1 MSLMRH
7 IHSRS
12 ELYREIDRLTRTLNE
27 ACNELVAAR
36 TISGRFQE
44 VAAGLD
50 TAHRAA
56 LHDLDAAR
64 REITRLELVV
74 ATLDLRQP
82 SVPNAHAVKLHAE
95 PDSDRCG

>member
-7 IHSRS
+7 MHQRS

-36 TISGRFQE
+36 
-44 VAAGLD
+44 
-50 TAHRAA
+50 AA

-64 REITRLELVV
+64 REITRLETVV

-82 SVPNAHAVKLHAE
+82 SVPNAHAVKLHGE

>member
-36 TISGRFQE
+36 
-44 VAAGLD
+44 
-50 TAHRAA
+50 AA

-74 ATLDLRQP
+74 ATLDMA
-82 SVPNAHAVKLHAE
+82 VPNAHAA
-95 PDSDRCG
+95 R